1 MVSWQNTAIVAV
13 AMSGGVDSSVTAAL
27 LLEQGYSVIGVS
39 MQLFQDPQHITDA
52 KIAADKLGIPHYVY
66 DFRQA
71 FQDRIIRYFCDEYT
85 AGRTPNPC
93 VLCNPQIKFGLLFE
107 NARESGAQLMAT
119 GHYVDVKYDGAARRY
134 VLKAATTG
142 AKDQSYFL
150 YRLTQE
156 QLTRTLFPLAG
167 MTKARIRKKAKAL
180 GLDHVAA
187 KEESQENCFV
197 ADQSYQRFLEDAL
210 PPEAKK
216 PGPLVDIAGNVLGQH
231 QGIYLYTIGQRRGLG
246 IALGS
251 PRYVV
256 AIDPE
261 KNTVVIG
268 ENADLFTQEFLV
280 GDLNFMAID
289 QLTSSLDVAVKI
301 RYRNPATPA
310 RIIPG
315 KNADNVKVILETP
328 QRAVTPGQSA
338 VFYQGDLVVGGGII
352 QSR

>member
-1 MVSWQNTAIVAV
+1 MDNAIVAV

-27 LLEQGYSVIGVS
+27 LVEQGYSVIGVT
-39 MQLFQDPQHITDA
+39 MQLFQHPQNITDA

-66 DFRQA
+66 DFRQE
-71 FQDRIIRYFCDEYT
+71 FQERIIRYFCDEYT
-85 AGRTPNPC
+85 AGKTPNPC

-107 NARESGAQLMAT
+107 KARESGAQLMAT
-119 GHYVDVKYDGAARRY
+119 GHYVNVEYDKTTRRY
-134 VLKAATTG
+134 LLRSATTE

-156 QLTRTLFPLAG
+156 QLARTLFPLAG
-167 MTKARIRKKAKAL
+167 MMKEQIREKAKEL

-197 ADQSYQRFLEDAL
+197 ADQSYQQFLEDYL
-210 PPEAKK
+210 PPEAKT
-216 PGPLVDIAGNVLGQH
+216 PGPIVDTEGNVLGQH

-246 IALGS
+246 IALGT

-256 AIDPE
+256 AIDPQ
-261 KNTVVIG
+261 KNTIIIG
-268 ENADLFTQEFLV
+268 ENAELFTREFFV
-280 GDLNFMAID
+280 RDLNFIAID
-289 QLTSSLDVAVKI
+289 RLTSAMDVEVKI

-310 RIIPG
+310 RILPG
-315 KNADNVKVILETP
+315 KHDDEVKVILETP

-338 VFYQGDLVVGGGII
+338 VFYQGDIVVGGGVI
-352 QSR
+352 QKEEE